1 MFTETAI
8 TPFDEPIV
16 RLPKEQS
23 PSADPL
29 QRLRKDVAAV
39 LAIADEYD
47 LTDGHGQAPS
57 WDRSLAFPI
66 NNQLVYPTYIF
77 RGKLLES
84 PTLAYEKLD
93 ALLAPHQQMALFR
106 SHSAKGSPHV
116 IKIFNQRPQAQH
128 AQPSTRTLNFVLF
141 FLTLVSVWYVGMTSY
156 FSYALHQ
163 GILTPDQ
170 LFRDVPLLGT
180 TFSVFNWVYWWR
192 GLPYAL
198 SILAILGGHEL
209 GHYFVARY
217 HRVTTSLPYF
227 IPLPFGIIGTMGAV
241 INLRAPIK
249 NRRVLLDIAVA
260 GPLVGVLIAVPI
272 LFYGLATST
281 VTYSTEGGLIEG
293 NSILYAVAKIAIL
306 GEFYPNGEMD
316 VFINQMAWAGWVG
329 LLVTAFNLVPI
340 SQLDGGRIL
349 RAYLGEKAHTLH
361 MPFLFILAVVVA
373 ISATITTLWVV
384 WILPMLMWAWFA
396 LQDRLADVGTL
407 EDITALDPLRVR
419 FVIMIAIIFVLI
431 FVPVPFT
438 ITTLTAE
445 PASNGQ
451 IQSFETDQPLTQDD
465 RFQMV
470 YDSFTHPH
478 SEEVSQQ

>member
-1 MFTETAI
+1 MRNWMRCWHLI
-8 TPFDEPIV
+8 SKWLSSVLIQQRV
-16 RLPKEQS
+16 LPMS
-23 PSADPL
+23 SRFSTSAH
-29 QRLRKDVAAV
+29 K
-39 LAIADEYD
+39 
-47 LTDGHGQAPS
+47 
-57 WDRSLAFPI
+57 
-66 NNQLVYPTYIF
+66 
-77 RGKLLES
+77 
-84 PTLAYEKLD
+84 
-93 ALLAPHQQMALFR
+93 
-106 SHSAKGSPHV
+106 
-116 IKIFNQRPQAQH
+116 
-128 AQPSTRTLNFVLF
+128 PSTLNHPPRTLNFVLF

-170 LFRDVPLLGT
+170 LFQDVPLLGT

-217 HRVTTSLPYF
+217 HRVATSLPYF

-361 MPFLFILAVVVA
+361 MPFLLR
-373 ISATITTLWVV
+373 SSPSW
-384 WILPMLMWAWFA
+384 LPFPPPSPRCGWFGFC
-396 LQDRLADVGTL
+396 LC
-407 EDITALDPLRVR
+407 
-419 FVIMIAIIFVLI
+419 
-431 FVPVPFT
+431 
-438 ITTLTAE
+438 
-445 PASNGQ
+445 
-451 IQSFETDQPLTQDD
+451 
-465 RFQMV
+465 
-470 YDSFTHPH
+470 
-478 SEEVSQQ
+478 

>member
-1 MFTETAI
+1 MFNETAI

-16 RLPKEQS
+16 RHPKEQS
-23 PSADPL
+23 PHADPL
-29 QRLRKDVAAV
+29 QRLKKDVATV
-39 LAIADEYD
+39 LTISDEYNLRD
-47 LTDGHGQAPS
+47 ADGQVPS

-66 NNQLVYPTYIF
+66 NNQLVDPIYIF
-77 RGKLLES
+77 RGQLLDT
-84 PTLAYEKLD
+84 PAIAYDKLD
-93 ALLAPHQQMALFR
+93 ALLEPHQQMALFR
-106 SHSAKGSPHV
+106 SHAGIGSPHV
-116 IKIFNQRPQAQH
+116 IKIFNQRPQVQH
-128 AQPSTRTLNFVLF
+128 AQRPPTLNLVLF
-141 FLTLVSVWYVGMTSY
+141 LFTLLSVWYVGMTSY

-163 GILTPDQ
+163 GLLTPDQ
-170 LFRDVPLLGT
+170 ILRDVTLWGT
-180 TFSVFNWVYWWR
+180 SISVFNWAYWWR

-217 HRVTTSLPYF
+217 HRVATSLPYF

-272 LFYGLATST
+272 LLYGLATST
-281 VTYSTEGGLIEG
+281 VTYSTQGGLIEG
-293 NSILYAVAKIAIL
+293 NSILYALAKIAVL

-349 RAYLGEKAHTLH
+349 RAYIGEKAHTLH

-373 ISATITTLWVV
+373 ISATLTTLWVV
-384 WILPMLMWAWFA
+384 WILPMMMWAWFA

-407 EDITALDPLRVR
+407 EDITPLDPLRVR
-419 FVIMIAIIFVLI
+419 FVVMMAIIFVLI

-445 PASNGQ
+445 PAPNGQ
-451 IQSFETDQPLTQDD
+451 IQSFEADERLIQDN
-465 RFQMV
+465 RFAVV
-470 YDSFTHPH
+470 YDAFKPSYSP
-478 SEEVSQQ
+478 EMSQQ